1 MEAMSKIKEV
11 QDIRRNSVYT
21 KFIDQLD
28 NPNIGYCI
36 SRMFGSFEFD
46 MKSWYQLTFALLL
59 KEDKIFHVG
68 DIKLYP
74 TLSPTDVKT
83 CFVLGIRVLF
93 VNEYAIKELRSL
105 QFSMFQD

>member
-36 SRMFGSFEFD
+36 SRMFGS
-46 MKSWYQLTFALLL
+46 
-59 KEDKIFHVG
+59 H
-68 DIKLYP
+68 
-74 TLSPTDVKT
+74 
-83 CFVLGIRVLF
+83 
-93 VNEYAIKELRSL
+93 EYMMLVI
-105 QFSMFQD
+105 